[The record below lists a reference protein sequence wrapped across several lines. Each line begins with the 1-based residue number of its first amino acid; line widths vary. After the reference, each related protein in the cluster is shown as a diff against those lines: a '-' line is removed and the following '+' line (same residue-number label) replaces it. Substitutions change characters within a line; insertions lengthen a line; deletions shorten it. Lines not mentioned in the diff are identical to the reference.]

1 MIKIIISLFIFL
13 IFSNFSPAFAEYYLT
28 LRSDEVNLRHGPSF
42 SHPIKLIYEKKF
54 LPVLVID
61 KSYNFRKIIDHENN
75 SGWIHISQLSK
86 KKAALSILDELIVF
100 QKPSIYSKP
109 LVKLEIGRLCLV
121 KKCKNNWCKIKT
133 GNYIGWIKKQ
143 KAHTFVF
150 KKGLNGLFFKGLR
163 TIE

>member
-1 MIKIIISLFIFL
+1 MFYVNKILFFYFIIL
-13 IFSNFSPAFAEYYLT
+13 IGSISFADEGYYLT
-28 LRSDEVNLRHGPSF
+28 LRNDKVNLRQGPSLNY
-42 SHPIKLIYEKKF
+42 PIKLVYNKKF
-54 LPVLVID
+54 LPILIKD
-61 KSYNFRKIIDHENN
+61 KSGNFRKVLDHENN

-133 GNYIGWIKKQ
+133 GGYSGWVEKQ
-143 KAHTFVF
+143 
-150 KKGLNGLFFKGLR
+150 NLR
-163 TIE
+163 GRL